1 MKRPINE
8 NGRTATEFANALGE
22 QKAFKDY
29 LQAPLLSQL
38 FGFTAA
44 AILFLLLKFTVRN
57 AELYTAP
64 KGNQA
69 LDRARSG
76 SAQRSGAGCP
86 LHSMHTC
93 DTLPRARSGVRDR
106 VAIRKA
112 VENSN
117 GKPQRLTRLCSPGH
131 SGKASA
137 DNSAISRKPLAPNR
151 A

>member
-29 LQAPLLSQL
+29 LQAPLVSPL

-44 AILFLLLKFTVRN
+44 AMLFLLLKFTVRN

-69 LDRARSG
+69 LDRARYG
-76 SAQRSGAGCP
+76 SAQRSR
-86 LHSMHTC
+86 MHPTFNAHMRY
-93 DTLPRARSGVRDR
+93 PAEGEERRA
-106 VAIRKA
+106 
-112 VENSN
+112 
-117 GKPQRLTRLCSPGH
+117 
-131 SGKASA
+131 
-137 DNSAISRKPLAPNR
+137 
-151 A
+151 